1 MEKGV
6 SLETDLI
13 TFTKIDS
20 QWITD
25 LNENHKIVKL
35 LEKNRR
41 KLPKYN
47 KSHTWKNI
55 VTTTHNSEIPQQCKM
70 PALVTSVQHCTR
82 RSSQIN

>member
-20 QWITD
+20 QWVTD
-25 LNENHKIVKL
+25 LNENHKIIKL

-41 KLPKYN
+41 NYL
-47 KSHTWKNI
+47 NI
-55 VTTTHNSEIPQQCKM
+55 IKATHGKTQ
-70 PALVTSVQHCTR
+70 
-82 RSSQIN
+82 